1 MGAWHA
7 HAIMRLT
14 NLIGPALLGTCLYGA
29 VMNSF
34 PTNEEKDAVG
44 EIDATNE
51 VERAGCAAALG
62 LKTTLG
68 LTQGEIVAAIR
79 GDQRGG
85 GALASS
91 DVEDSDLLL
100 RRRGASSP
108 QETTGLDARPQWGI
122 RGAWDDDYYQ
132 AFGAEWVYPFGTNHL
147 SGVVVYSQ
155 GGLAASSYDEPF
167 VSLPIPVAIVPREG
181 SFTVEQTE
189 GLSKQGVYI
198 GNM

>member
-1 MGAWHA
+1 MKLSNAFGY
-7 HAIMRLT
+7 
-14 NLIGPALLGTCLYGA
+14 ALLGTCLYGA

-51 VERAGCAAALG
+51 VERAGCAAVLG

-68 LTQGEIVAAIR
+68 MTQGEIVAAIR

-100 RRRGASSP
+100 RRRISTAEGVAKRCLQWCASSP
-108 QETTGLDARPQWGI
+108 HVVEWRLCGSW
-122 RGAWDDDYYQ
+122 W
-132 AFGAEWVYPFGTNHL
+132 FGCTIL
-147 SGVVVYSQ
+147 SE
-155 GGLAASSYDEPF
+155 LAARDPAVKFCRLTSPLRRR
-167 VSLPIPVAIVPREG
+167 VRI
-181 SFTVEQTE
+181 
-189 GLSKQGVYI
+189 
-198 GNM
+198 

>member
-1 MGAWHA
+1 
-7 HAIMRLT
+7 MRLT
-14 NLIGPALLGTCLYGA
+14 KLVDPALLGTCLCGA

-79 GDQRGG
+79 GVDGERADGR
-85 GALASS
+85 
-91 DVEDSDLLL
+91 VEVKNVESGREGLESAAGET
-100 RRRGASSP
+100 RRGTVLGRS
-108 QETTGLDARPQWGI
+108 QWGV
-122 RGAWDDDYYQ
+122 RGAWDDDCYQ
-132 AFGAEWVYPFGTNHL
+132 AFETDCVFPFGTNHL

-155 GGLAASSYDEPF
+155 GGLAASSYDSPF
-167 VSLPIPVAIVPREG
+167 VELPVSVAIVPREG
-181 SFTVEQTE
+181 SFTVEQTAKGRRV
-189 GLSKQGVYI
+189 GLDCLRVMI
-198 GNM
+198 